1 MIMNNLF
8 LEGSIGFIGNH
19 RYKYTE
25 TDAKM
30 MGDYFRQ
37 LRSFRK
43 ELLREPTEIEHKQII
58 REIQNVHYQGKKI
71 HLS

>member
-1 MIMNNLF
+1 MKRLSEEIKTLDD
-8 LEGSIGFIGNH
+8 IGFIGNP
-19 RYKYTE
+19 RCKYTE

-43 ELLREPTEIEHKQII
+43 ELLREPTEIEHRQII
-58 REIQNVHYQGKKI
+58 KSVQTI
-71 HLS
+71 

>member
-1 MIMNNLF
+1 MKRLSEEIKTLDD
-8 LEGSIGFIGNH
+8 IGFIGNP
-19 RYKYTE
+19 RCKYTE

-43 ELLREPTEIEHKQII
+43 ELLREPTEIEHRQII
-58 REIQNVHYQGKKI
+58 KSVQNAYSQE
-71 HLS
+71 